1 MDTLT
6 RKTDMKDDNGVPGF
20 IFAVCAGFA
29 LWAGWNGMAVCAAL
43 FAIGVWLNGV
53 GKYIKD
59 RE

>member
-1 MDTLT
+1 MG
-6 RKTDMKDDNGVPGF
+6 KAGMEDDNGVPGF
-20 IFAVCAGFA
+20 IFAACAGFA